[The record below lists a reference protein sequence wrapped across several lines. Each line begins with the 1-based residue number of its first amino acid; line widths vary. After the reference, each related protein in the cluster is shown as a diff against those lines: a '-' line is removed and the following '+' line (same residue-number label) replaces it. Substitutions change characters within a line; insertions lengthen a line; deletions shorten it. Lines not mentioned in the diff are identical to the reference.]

1 MRTPHSIEPRTSTT
15 RVAVKIEE
23 TLATERCNIPIVTF
37 CTLSKCVGRT
47 HKPTFSHEPSKE
59 GLSISRLL
67 VSCESGGGLLKL
79 KSHISFKAAASDSM
93 QVYDDMMTLDMNFFF
108 LRFLLTR
115 KYIHKCQM
123 R

>member
-1 MRTPHSIEPRTSTT
+1 MVCHDVVFYGVKRAHLSAHSIEPRTSTT

-67 VSCESGGGLLKL
+67 VKVRSMKL
-79 KSHISFKAAASDSM
+79 IRYTGFMSLWNDFRHELSISFDTK
-93 QVYDDMMTLDMNFFF
+93 
-108 LRFLLTR
+108 
-115 KYIHKCQM
+115 ICQM
-123 R
+123 TRRNI